1 MAAPDPSCASTT
13 TSRQRCAADQANFN
27 PKVAA
32 VAVHCMLALTGAQ
45 QCDPSQADNC
55 ARSAL
60 VQSCADGSVAQLCGI
75 AASVCKSSAADCS
88 TLLSGLNEQG
98 KQQVAQCV
106 ARGCAAGLTG
116 CIQSLR

>member
-1 MAAPDPSCASTT
+1 MTPPDPSCASTT
-13 TSRQRCAADQANFN
+13 SPQRCAAFQADYN

-32 VAVHCMLALTGAQ
+32 AAVHCMTTLTGAQ

-55 ARSAL
+55 AKNAL
-60 VQSCADGSVAQLCGI
+60 VQACADGSVTQLCGI

-88 TLLSGLNEQG
+88 TLLSGLNGQG

-106 ARGCAAGLTG
+106 AQGCTAGLTG
-116 CIQSLR
+116 CLQSLH